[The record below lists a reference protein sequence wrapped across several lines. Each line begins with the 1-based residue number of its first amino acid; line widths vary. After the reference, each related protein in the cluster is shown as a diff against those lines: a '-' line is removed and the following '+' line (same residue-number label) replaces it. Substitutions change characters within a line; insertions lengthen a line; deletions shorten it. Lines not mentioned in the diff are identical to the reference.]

1 MWDQAKLMR
10 QLGEVWETGR
20 VNEVDDLLPADVTY
34 HLAGFPDMD
43 LPGIK
48 EFMAGFHQSFPEFSI
63 TVEEDIV
70 DGERS
75 AHRWNCTG
83 TFSGAGG
90 ILPGEPTGRET
101 RATGSHVIHW
111 RDGRPIEV
119 WHFGDWLGWLQQ
131 AGVIPTLG

>member
-1 MWDQAKLMR
+1 MSDQAKLMR

-43 LPGIK
+43 LAGIK
-48 EFMAGFHQSFPEFSI
+48 QFMAGFHQSFPEFSI

-90 ILPGEPTGRET
+90 VLLGEPTGRKT
-101 RATGSHVIHW
+101 AATGSHVIHW
-111 RDGRPIEV
+111 RDG
-119 WHFGDWLGWLQQ
+119 
-131 AGVIPTLG
+131 